1 MASGEAWNWGAQIGR
16 DALAKGDKKKSRQE
30 ELQDEQRQQ
39 TLRVYDDLHNQGR
52 ISAAELK
59 HSIEDIYH
67 DAEPE
72 KKMFI
77 LGRLLN
83 RKKAQQ
89 QHNDFLQGKQKLAT
103 ELQGIVS
110 GAKQPGQS
118 EADADTVKKKAAIQ
132 ALPTLFPDATPEQL
146 DTLKMHILGGSG
158 ATPKPTLKEYTSPDG
173 KQRQWFTVGEQPEGW
188 QAQQG
193 AGSQES
199 EYQKATVAARVAKQA
214 LDQAKF
220 DASQDP
226 KNPVTK
232 AKLQS
237 AQANKEKAD
246 AYMLRAQA
254 GVYGSVGGQPLP
266 GAMVDEEGKPIGAMF
281 QSNVRPTGSQR
292 EKATLATSALEQLSD
307 METILKKRGDLFGP
321 GAGRAQQLAQW
332 VGSPDPDAQ
341 RFTSAVTTAADH
353 LMGVF
358 GGRSTYA
365 GERIEKAIGQLK
377 TDPEAALAAIQQ
389 MGKAAKLIQGV
400 GSYKTVGG
408 GEASPTGG
416 KKEPAPKAQ
425 GGGKPKDGDT
435 KKNAAGDTIVFHGG
449 KWGIKSAAA
458 ATN

>member
-1 MASGEAWNWGAQIGR
+1 
-16 DALAKGDKKKSRQE
+16 
-30 ELQDEQRQQ
+30 
-39 TLRVYDDLHNQGR
+39 
-52 ISAAELK
+52 
-59 HSIEDIYH
+59 
-67 DAEPE
+67 
-72 KKMFI
+72 
-77 LGRLLN
+77 
-83 RKKAQQ
+83 
-89 QHNDFLQGKQKLAT
+89 
-103 ELQGIVS
+103 
-110 GAKQPGQS
+110 
-118 EADADTVKKKAAIQ
+118 
-132 ALPTLFPDATPEQL
+132 
-146 DTLKMHILGGSG
+146 MHILGGSG

-365 GERIEKAIGQLK
+365 GERIEKAIGQLN

-435 KKNAAGDTIVFHGG
+435 KKNTAGDTIVFHGG